1 MKKPRLPVIRSTL
14 AAVSIRRRFVVLLAA
29 FSVVLAALFGYMSW
43 RVAGSALEAELDQR
57 MVEVAGAMTKTQLDP
72 DMLAMLQPGYED
84 MGAFTSTQ
92 AQLDSLA
99 AHFVADA
106 WIIRPDGTTVVTRAS
121 ATDVPVGTQLRLLAP
136 YQGEIRLAQRD
147 GSSTTPI
154 WYDASGRGFKYG
166 FIAFGGLIMAVQMP
180 ADLYEP
186 LGRLQRALIFGSLFG
201 LGLSFLLGTFLA
213 ANIALPLERL
223 VRAAGRIQR
232 GYLDRP
238 VRLDRDDELGRL
250 AEAMERMRQGVLE
263 RDEQLRLMLA
273 QVAHEIRNPLGG
285 MELFATAAIDAEDRA
300 EREQLIGRVRGE
312 VGALN
317 RIINEFL
324 AFARPTVAE
333 IEAVD
338 LRLPVREAI
347 ELATARDGSVA
358 ARVELLLP
366 REPLQARAAPEQVK
380 RVVLNLVQNAFAVSE
395 RVVVRGRFEGGEAII
410 AVADDG
416 PGVPEDQRDRIFD
429 PFVTDKEK
437 GAGLGLAIVKRDME
451 AMGGRVEVGDAADSG
466 SGTGAEFRVYF
477 PGFDDPPDEQN

>member
-1 MKKPRLPVIRSTL
+1 MTPRLPVKRPIFSS
-14 AAVSIRRRFVVLLAA
+14 VSMRRRFVVMLAA
-29 FSVVLAALFGYMSW
+29 FSFLLAVLFGYMSW
-43 RVAGSALEAELDQR
+43 RVAGSALESELDQR
-57 MVEVAGAMTKTQLDP
+57 LVQVAGAVAKSLLDP
-72 DMLAMLQPGYED
+72 DLMLALRPGDED
-84 MGAFTSTQ
+84 LGLYTATQ

-99 AHFVADA
+99 THYVADA
-106 WIIRPDGTTVVTRAS
+106 WILRPDGSAVVTRRPPS
-121 ATDVPVGTQLRLLAP
+121 EVPIGTQLRILAP

-147 GSSTTPI
+147 GSATSPV
-154 WYDASGRGFKYG
+154 WYDGTGAPFKYG
-166 FIAFGGLIMAVQMP
+166 FTAFGGLIMAVLMP

-186 LGRLQRALIFGSLFG
+186 LGQLQRALIFGSLFG
-201 LGLSFLLGTFLA
+201 LGLSVLLGTFLA

-285 MELFATAAIDAEDRA
+285 LELFATASIDAEDRA

-312 VGALN
+312 VSALN

-333 IEAVD
+333 LEAVD
-338 LRLPVREAI
+338 LRMPVREAV
-347 ELATARDGSVA
+347 ELATARDGSVG

-366 REPLQARAAPEQVK
+366 REPLRARAAPEQAK

-395 RVVVRGRFEGGEAII
+395 RVVVRGRFEGGEAVI

-416 PGVPEDQRDRIFD
+416 PGVPEDQRARIFD

-451 AMGGRVEVGDAADSG
+451 VMGGRVEVGDAADSG

-477 PGFDDPPDEQN
+477 PGFDDPPEEGLS

>member
-1 MKKPRLPVIRSTL
+1 MGR
-14 AAVSIRRRFVVLLAA
+14 VSIRRRFVVLLAA
-29 FSVVLAALFGYMSW
+29 FSVLLAVLFGYMSW
-43 RVAGSALEAELDQR
+43 RVAGAALESELDQR
-57 MVEVAGAMTKTQLDP
+57 LVEVAGAVAKTNLDP
-72 DMLAMLQPGYED
+72 DLLLTLQPGYED
-84 MGAFTSTQ
+84 TGLYTATQ

-99 AHFVADA
+99 THYVADA
-106 WIIRPDGTTVVTRAS
+106 WILQPDGRSVVTRRPP
-121 ATDVPVGTQLRLLAP
+121 TEIPIGTQLRSLAS
-136 YQGEIRLAQRD
+136 YQGEIRFAQRD
-147 GSSTTPI
+147 GSATSPV
-154 WYDASGRGFKYG
+154 WYDSSGAPFKYG
-166 FIAFGGLIMAVQMP
+166 FTAFGGLILAVLMP

-186 LGRLQRALIFGSLFG
+186 LAQLQRALIFGSLFA
-201 LGLSFLLGTFLA
+201 LGLSFLLGSFLA
-213 ANIALPLERL
+213 ANIARPLERL

-285 MELFATAAIDAEDRA
+285 LELFATASIDAEDRD
-300 EREQLIGRVRGE
+300 ERERLIGRVRGE

-324 AFARPTVAE
+324 AFARPTAAE
-333 IEAVD
+333 LEAVD
-338 LRLPVREAI
+338 LRMPAREAV
-347 ELATARDGSVA
+347 ELATARGGSQD

-366 REPLQARAAPEQVK
+366 RDPLQARADPEQVK
-380 RVVLNLVQNAFAVSE
+380 RVLINLVQNAFSVSD
-395 RVVVRGRFEGGEAII
+395 RVVVRGRYQGGEAVI

-416 PGVPEDQRDRIFD
+416 PGVAAELRERIFE

-477 PGFDDPPDEQN
+477 PAFDDPPES